1 VPIPAVISWR
11 RPGRGDRL
19 RDGRIGQRVD
29 DPVPVDAA
37 GVGGGED
44 LLERRQQRA
53 VWSILL
59 AGREDHGQVEDCRG
73 AREPDH
79 VGLDLAAWRRL
90 DDALEHAGLV
100 VDQEEHHAVPGQ
112 WFSGHLL
119 APSDGL
125 DQYPLRAALN

>member
-11 RPGRGDRL
+11 RPVAATASATAGSASESMT
-19 RDGRIGQRVD
+19 
-29 DPVPVDAA
+29 PAPVDAA
-37 GVGGGED
+37 GAGGGED

-53 VWSILL
+53 VGSILL
-59 AGREDHGQVEDCRG
+59 AGREDHRQVEDCRG

-79 VGLDLAAWRRL
+79 VGLHLVAWRRL

-100 VDQEEHHAVPGQ
+100 VDQEEHDAVPGQ

-119 APSDGL
+119 PFRRREPIPIAG
-125 DQYPLRAALN
+125 YA